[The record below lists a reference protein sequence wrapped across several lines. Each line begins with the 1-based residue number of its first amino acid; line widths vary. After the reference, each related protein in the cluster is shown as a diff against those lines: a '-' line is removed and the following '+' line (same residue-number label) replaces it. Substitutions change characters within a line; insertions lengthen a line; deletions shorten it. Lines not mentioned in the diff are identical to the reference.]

1 MIFLLIF
8 FNNFHHL
15 LNQGADF
22 SCLTMLQSKA
32 ISTNGSMS
40 TESLLNFQV
49 SVISKAGGSNGTSVS
64 QQSIFCNLK
73 MRVLQY
79 SQLLIG

>member
-22 SCLTMLQSKA
+22 SCLMMLQSKA

-64 QQSIFCNLK
+64 QQSIHI
-73 MRVLQY
+73 LQP
-79 SQLLIG
+79 